1 MGERHSYSAADALED
16 EWRSPTPE
24 GEDERRVRERELWLE
39 DELPDWEAMRD
50 HALATRRSV
59 SEDRK
64 QVENLHLKV
73 SAEDALAHL
82 AVALMS
88 LEYARDFHA
97 RAGCYPEGT
106 VADHQCFDD
115 WAADVASKA
124 LDHVYT
130 TNPKESA

>member
-1 MGERHSYSAADALED
+1 MGERHAYSAADARED
-16 EWRSPTPE
+16 ARRQPTPE
-24 GEDERRVRERELWLE
+24 GEDERRVRERELWRE

-64 QVENLHLKV
+64 QVENLYRKV
-73 SAEDALAHL
+73 PVEDALAHL

-88 LEYARDFHA
+88 LEHARDFHA

-130 TNPKESA
+130 TTKESA

>member
-16 EWRSPTPE
+16 ARRQPTPE

-50 HALATRRSV
+50 HARSV

-73 SAEDALAHL
+73 SVEDALAHL

-88 LEYARDFHA
+88 LEHVRDFYA

-106 VADHQCFDD
+106 VANHQCFDD

-124 LDHVYT
+124 LDYVYT
-130 TNPKESA
+130 TTDSKEGP